1 MTRHPIAALGLAL
14 LLLAGCTRLGE
25 IGQDPE
31 MSGIGD
37 RADMPESRLV
47 SLPMPPPTPVL
58 QQKNSVWRMGATSF
72 FGDQR
77 ASRVGD
83 ILTVLIDIRDEAKL
97 RNDTQ
102 RQHQATEAAG
112 LSHLFG
118 LEFLFDDIFGSGVQ
132 ADKLV
137 GISTDS
143 KTTGTGQVNRNEQIR
158 LKLAAIITEVLPNGT
173 LAIVGRQEI
182 RVNSELREL
191 RIAGVIR
198 PQDITAT
205 NTIGYDH
212 VAEARISYGGRG
224 VITDV
229 QRPRYGQEIYDLVM
243 PF

>member
-1 MTRHPIAALGLAL
+1 MRPRPLALIL

-37 RADMPESRLV
+37 RSNMPEARLV
-47 SLPMPPPTPVL
+47 SLPMPAPVTVQQPP
-58 QQKNSVWRMGATSF
+58 NAIWRTGATSF

-102 RQHQATEAAG
+102 RQHQASESAG
-112 LSHLFG
+112 FAHFFG
-118 LEFLFDDIFGSGVQ
+118 LETLFDDIFGSGVE

-137 GISTDS
+137 GVTTDS
-143 KTTGTGQVNRNEQIR
+143 RTTGTGQVNRNEQIS
-158 LKLAAIITEVLPNGT
+158 LKLAAIVTDVLPNGT
-173 LAIVGRQEI
+173 LAIVGRQEM

-205 NTIGYDH
+205 NTVGYDH
-212 VAEARISYGGRG
+212 VAEARIAYGGRG
-224 VITDV
+224 TLTDV
-229 QRPRYGQEIYDLVM
+229 TRPRYGQELYDLVM